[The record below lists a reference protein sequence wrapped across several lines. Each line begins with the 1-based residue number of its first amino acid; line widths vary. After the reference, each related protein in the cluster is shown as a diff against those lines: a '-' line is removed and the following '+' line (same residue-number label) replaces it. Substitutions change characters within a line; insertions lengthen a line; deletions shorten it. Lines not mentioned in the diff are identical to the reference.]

1 MAQVRFSRRTS
12 FSWRVQ
18 VQLLPFGG
26 MYTEE
31 VQDTLQE
38 TDVLRLNFTWAI
50 FNRIRLES
58 IKSIIVT
65 R

>member
-1 MAQVRFSRRTS
+1 M
-12 FSWRVQ
+12 
-18 VQLLPFGG
+18 QLLPFGG